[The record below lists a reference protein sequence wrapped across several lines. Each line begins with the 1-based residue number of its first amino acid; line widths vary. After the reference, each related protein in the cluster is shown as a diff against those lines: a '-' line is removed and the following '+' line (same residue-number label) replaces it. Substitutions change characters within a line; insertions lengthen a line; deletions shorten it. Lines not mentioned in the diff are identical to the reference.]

1 MQKNEFKKT
10 KKITHLKC
18 EIKDSWIWFNRTSSQ
33 CLVKFDWFIDWMQ
46 YKDLKE
52 IPSNL
57 NWIYLCNAPMCP
69 WYILYSVR
77 L

>member
-18 EIKDSWIWFNRTSSQ
+18 EIKDSWIWFNSTSSQ

-46 YKDLKE
+46 
-52 IPSNL
+52 
-57 NWIYLCNAPMCP
+57 
-69 WYILYSVR
+69 
-77 L
+77 